1 VANEIGLCIF
11 WTIASEQHGDHGEN
25 PDGVA
30 LRRRRNLGVLENADD
45 HVLAVVQH
53 AVLVLGSVVVAIFGQ
68 VAHFA
73 GSTNLVG
80 HLRKDG
86 VLEFGHLGLEAG
98 VGFLGQQVLCHGA
111 KAIGD
116 TYDGLPM
123 AHRIALIGGDG
134 IGPEVT
140 AEAVKVVRAAG
151 VAIDTTDF
159 DLGGARYLRDGEIL
173 SDDTLNLLRDYDAI
187 LLGAVGTPDVP
198 PGVIE
203 RGLLLKMR
211 FELDLYV
218 NQRPFKGIAPGHAT
232 PHDFIVIRENTE
244 GPYVGEGGVLRR
256 GTAHEVATQGS
267 VNTRMGVERCI
278 RYAFELAN
286 SRERKHVTLVHK
298 TNVLTFA
305 GDLWQRTF
313 NVVAAEYPHI
323 GTAYNHVD
331 AACIYFVQDPHRYDV
346 IVTDNLFGDILTDLG
361 GAVSGGIGLAS
372 SANLNPAR
380 TGPSMFEP
388 VHGSA
393 PDIVGTGKANPTAA
407 ILSAALML
415 DFLGESAAANR
426 IREACDGPAE
436 GSTVDIGN
444 TIAARVAG
452 K

>member
-1 VANEIGLCIF
+1 
-11 WTIASEQHGDHGEN
+11 
-25 PDGVA
+25 
-30 LRRRRNLGVLENADD
+30 
-45 HVLAVVQH
+45 
-53 AVLVLGSVVVAIFGQ
+53 
-68 VAHFA
+68 
-73 GSTNLVG
+73 
-80 HLRKDG
+80 
-86 VLEFGHLGLEAG
+86 
-98 VGFLGQQVLCHGA
+98 
-111 KAIGD
+111 
-116 TYDGLPM
+116 M
-123 AHRIALIGGDG
+123 AHRIAVIGGDG

-151 VAIDTTDF
+151 VQIDTTEF

-173 SDDTLNLLRDYDAI
+173 SDATLDQLRSFDAI
-187 LLGAVGTPDVP
+187 LLGAVGTPEVP

-218 NQRPFKGIAPGHAT
+218 NQRPFVGTAPGHDS
-232 PHDFIVIRENTE
+232 PHDFVVIRENTE
-244 GPYVGEGGVLRR
+244 GPYVGEGGFLRK

-267 VNTRMGVERCI
+267 VNTRMGAERAI
-278 RYAFELAN
+278 RYAFELA
-286 SRERKHVTLVHK
+286 ERRAGRRHVTLVHK

-305 GDLWQRTF
+305 GDLWQRAF
-313 NVVAAEYPHI
+313 DAVAAEFSGV

-346 IVTDNLFGDILTDLG
+346 VVTDNLFGDILTDLG

-415 DFLGESAAANR
+415 DFLGEADAAERIRVACDQPSSGSTTDIGSQIAAA
-426 IREACDGPAE
+426 
-436 GSTVDIGN
+436 
-444 TIAARVAG
+444 VAG
-452 K
+452 

>member
-1 VANEIGLCIF
+1 VTEGTAATGIG
-11 WTIASEQHGDHGEN
+11 
-25 PDGVA
+25 P
-30 LRRRRNLGVLENADD
+30 
-45 HVLAVVQH
+45 
-53 AVLVLGSVVVAIFGQ
+53 
-68 VAHFA
+68 
-73 GSTNLVG
+73 
-80 HLRKDG
+80 
-86 VLEFGHLGLEAG
+86 
-98 VGFLGQQVLCHGA
+98 
-111 KAIGD
+111 
-116 TYDGLPM
+116 
-123 AHRIALIGGDG
+123 HRIAVIGGDG

-151 VAIDTTDF
+151 VAIETTEF

-173 SDDTLNLLRDYDAI
+173 SDATLDELRQFDAI

-211 FELDLYV
+211 FELDLYI
-218 NQRPFKGIAPGHAT
+218 NQRPFVGTAPGHDR
-232 PHDFIVIRENTE
+232 PHAFVVIRENTE
-244 GPYVGEGGVLRR
+244 GPYVGEGGTLRK

-267 VNTRMGVERCI
+267 VNTRMGVERCV
-278 RYAFELAN
+278 RYAFELAV

-313 NVVAAEYPHI
+313 DDVASEYPDI
-323 GTAYNHVD
+323 ATAYNHVD
-331 AACIYFVQDPHRYDV
+331 AACIYFVQDPQRYDV

-393 PDIVGTGKANPTAA
+393 PDIVGTGTANPTAA

-415 DFLGESAAANR
+415 DFLGEDDAADR
-426 IREACDGPAE
+426 IRKACADPVS
-436 GSTVDIGN
+436 GSTTSVGDE
-444 TIAARVAG
+444 IAARVRE
-452 K
+452 